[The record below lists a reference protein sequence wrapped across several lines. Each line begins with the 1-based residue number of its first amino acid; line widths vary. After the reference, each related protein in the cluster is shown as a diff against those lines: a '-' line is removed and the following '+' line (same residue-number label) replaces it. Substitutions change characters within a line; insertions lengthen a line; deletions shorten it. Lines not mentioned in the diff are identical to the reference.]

1 MKTVVISFS
10 LLASLSALTSTNQGI
25 VCRDDRRMNNGS
37 LREIFLTPSVDGYFL
52 QSQYAAS
59 LNNPEIITENWAQKL
74 TCRIDDKST
83 LAFCQNTDGYS
94 ATIKERREVFYDSLD
109 EDAKKKAVRFTD
121 ISVYE
126 NGSIKKTL
134 SFTGNMCKNV
144 GGEN

>member
-1 MKTVVISFS
+1 MKTAVIIFS
-10 LLASLSALTSTNQGI
+10 LLLSLSALASNNQGI

-37 LREIFLTPSVDGYFL
+37 LQEIFLSPSMDGYIL

-59 LNNPEIITENWAQKL
+59 LNNPEIINENWAQKL
-74 TCRIDDKST
+74 TCRIDDKNT

-94 ATIKERREVFYDSLD
+94 VTIKERREVFYDSLEQD
-109 EDAKKKAVRFTD
+109 GKKKNTRFTD

-134 SFTGNMCKNV
+134 SFMGSMCKNI